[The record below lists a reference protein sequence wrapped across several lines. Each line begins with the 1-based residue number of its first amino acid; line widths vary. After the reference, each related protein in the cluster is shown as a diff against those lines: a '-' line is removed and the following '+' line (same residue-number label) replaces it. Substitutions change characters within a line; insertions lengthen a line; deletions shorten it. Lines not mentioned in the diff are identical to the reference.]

1 MEVLKMEYWLSFNNG
16 AEKLQ
21 LPVPPAEFELS
32 QGNVNTVVNVYNI
45 GEVNLIGKSKLAT
58 ITISTFFP
66 AQEYSFCQYTGFPQ
80 PYKCVNMIEN
90 WRKSGRPIRLVIT
103 ETPINLACAI
113 ENFNYKEQD
122 GTGDVYFTLEL
133 KEYRF
138 LNIQQIIQQNGYTM
152 PATTRGVTQTMPNV
166 YIVKAG
172 DTLWAIAKRLTG
184 NGANYKTIA
193 SKNGIKDPNKIYPGQ
208 KLVI

>member
-1 MEVLKMEYWLSFNNG
+1 MEYWLSFNNG

-21 LPVPPAEFELS
+21 LPVPPAEFELA
-32 QGNVNTVVNVYNI
+32 QGNVNTVINVYSI

-58 ITISTFFP
+58 ITLESYFP
-66 AQEYSFCQYTGFPQ
+66 AQEYSFCVYKGFPK
-80 PYKCVNMIEN
+80 PYECINMIEN
-90 WRKSGRPIRLVIT
+90 WRKSGKPIRLIVT

-113 ENFNYKEQD
+113 ENFNYREQD

-138 LNIQQIIQQNGYTM
+138 LTVQQAAVQNKGYTV
-152 PATTRGVTQTMPNV
+152 PATKREVTKSIPETYV
-166 YIVKAG
+166 VKRG

-184 NGANYKTIA
+184 NGSNYKAIA
-193 SKNGIKDPNKIYPGQ
+193 AKNNIKDPNRIYPGQ